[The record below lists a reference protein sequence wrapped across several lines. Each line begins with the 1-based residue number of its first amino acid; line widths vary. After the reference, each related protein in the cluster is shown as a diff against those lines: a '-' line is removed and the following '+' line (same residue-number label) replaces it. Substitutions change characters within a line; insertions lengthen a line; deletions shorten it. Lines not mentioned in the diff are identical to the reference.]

1 VEDKMKKCILFLI
14 LLFFCL
20 CNTATADYYKWVDEN
35 GNTQIS
41 DTPPPENKSA
51 KDVEVHKAPAPEEP
65 ANLQNENDSA
75 KNKPKLPSIILFTK
89 NDCNDCDKARDFLQS
104 KKLAFTEYNMDT
116 DKNAVAKRKELDSG
130 DDVPFAVINKSHVF
144 GFSESVYN
152 KVLKME
158 P

>member
-1 VEDKMKKCILFLI
+1 MKKY
-14 LLFFCL
+14 LLFFILLSFCL
-20 CNTATADYYKWVDEN
+20 CQMAIADYYKWVDEN

-51 KDVEVHKAPAPEEP
+51 KDVEVHKAPEPEELT
-65 ANLQNENDSA
+65 NMQNENDSA
-75 KNKPKLPSIILFTK
+75 KNKSKKASDIILFTK

-104 KKLAFTEYNMDT
+104 KKLPFTEYNMDT
-116 DKNAVAKRKELDSG
+116 DKNAVAKRKELDSS
-130 DDVPFAVINKSHVF
+130 DDVPFAVINSNRVF

-152 KVLKME
+152 KLLKME